1 MRIKM
6 TAQGNYF
13 GNQRGAALLTTLLIL
28 ALLTLLGMV
37 ITSAGLVE
45 MNIAHNTRMHDL
57 AFYQAEAG
65 RQYALGW
72 LAEQPLAPTDHL
84 GSVMAAASWAQA
96 FSAAAAAAP
105 QIVYNEEQQ
114 PQFSVAI
121 SYLGS
126 RQPPLFSSDFRRADY
141 AVDARGYGPL
151 DASSRILVNVG
162 RLHSGGGY

>member
-1 MRIKM
+1 MKITNQEKF
-6 TAQGNYF
+6 F

-45 MNIAHNTRMHDL
+45 MNIAHNTRVHDL

-72 LAEQPLAPTDHL
+72 LAEQPAAPSENL
-84 GSVMAAASWAQA
+84 GSVMAAASWPQA
-96 FSAAAAAAP
+96 FAATAAAEP
-105 QIVYNEEQQ
+105 QVVQNDEQQ
-114 PQFSVAI
+114 PLFSVSI

-126 RQPPLFSSDFRRADY
+126 RQPPLFSTDFRRADY
-141 AVDARGYGPL
+141 AVDVRGYGPQS
-151 DASSRILVNVG
+151 ASSRILVNVG
-162 RLHSGGGY
+162 RMHTGEGY